1 MVILFLRN
9 REVQREENESQEMG
23 RRVFPLPPFVDG
35 LRPADKVKPPAAA
48 TTPTWPCGGAMVDK
62 TSGLKG
68 GGAVMIGGRPLLP
81 VLVSAASIG
90 V

>member
-1 MVILFLRN
+1 MDP
-9 REVQREENESQEMG
+9 
-23 RRVFPLPPFVDG
+23 RRWGELPPFVDG
-35 LRPADKVKPPAAA
+35 LRPTEKVKPPTAA
-48 TTPTWPCGGAMVDK
+48 TTPTWPRGAMVDK